1 MDSRKLS
8 HLQKTI
14 LGMAKTKGHVTNA
27 DILTSVYGFEQT
39 AFTRGNRFK
48 RSHIGMDRYLSA
60 SAAVARSFSRLRDR
74 GLMIRVMPSRYHV
87 LTKEGHQTVNFSP
100 P

>member
-14 LGMAKTKGHVTNA
+14 LCLAKRRGHVFNA
-27 DILTSVYGFEQT
+27 DVLTDYYGFEQT
-39 AFTRGNRFK
+39 LHTRGNRFE

-60 SAAVARSFSRLRDR
+60 SASVARSLTRLRDR
-74 GLMIRVMPSRYHV
+74 GLMIRVMPAGYHV
-87 LTKEGHQTVNFSP
+87 LTKKGHQTVNLYP
-100 P
+100 L